1 MNIRALLESAST
13 PGLPW
18 LKDALQAA
26 VELEFFTLPPYLT
39 AMWSIKDENHV
50 AADIIREVAYE
61 EMQHMA
67 LACNMLAA
75 IGGTPRINRPPSIP
89 EYPRP
94 MPGGVKPQLIIGLS
108 GLTKAAVD
116 VFMAIEEP
124 EVIVPLPA
132 LEMIQETFPRIGAF
146 YEAIQRAFHEVNP
159 AINVERQITGPLAPM
174 VVANLKDVENAIS
187 LIRVQ
192 GEGTNVSPAVDS
204 PTHLAHYY
212 LFKELKKE
220 RKLVYDP
227 AAKTYQP
234 TPMPFPDTYPVA
246 PVPAG
251 GYRYDEVKPQAAALL
266 RQFDHAYT
274 KLLDELQSAWTGS
287 GQAALLRAA
296 EWMFSLVGPARALMD
311 IPIPGTNPPVTY
323 GPNFRYL
330 GTSD

>member
-1 MNIRALLESAST
+1 MNILELLESA
-13 PGLPW
+13 PEPDLAW

-39 AMWSIKDENHV
+39 AMWSIKDENHD
-50 AADIIREVAYE
+50 AANIIREVVYE

-67 LACNMLAA
+67 LACNMLTA
-75 IGGTPRINRPPSIP
+75 IGGRPRINRPPSIP

-124 EVIVPLPA
+124 EVIVPMPE
-132 LEMIQETFPRIGAF
+132 LEAIQETFPRIGAF
-146 YEAIQRAFHEVNP
+146 YEAVQNAFHKVNP
-159 AINVERQITGPLAPM
+159 PINVARQITGPLAPM
-174 VVANLKDVENAIS
+174 VVANLKDVDHAIT

-192 GEGTNVSPAVDS
+192 GEGTNVSASVDS
-204 PTHLAHYY
+204 PEHLAHYY

-227 AAKTYQP
+227 VTNTYRA

-251 GYRYDEVKPQAAALL
+251 GYRYEEVKPEAAALL
-266 RQFDHAYT
+266 RQFDDVYT
-274 KLLDELQSAWTGS
+274 HVLDELQSAWDSS
-287 GQAALLRAA
+287 GQAGLLRAV
-296 EWMFSLVGPARALMD
+296 EWMFSLAGPARALMA
-311 IPIPGTNPPVTY
+311 IPIPGTDPLLAY

-330 GTSD
+330 GAGG